1 MPSQRTTPPSIVAVS
16 ERRTLEELRVAQAEL
31 LSSKDKVFVRLS
43 EGAVAFRTDRK
54 QAESQVAAMIR
65 EEILLDAREEADGKK
80 KR

>member
-1 MPSQRTTPPSIVAVS
+1 MPTQRTTPPSIVTVS

-43 EGAVAFRTDRK
+43 VGAVAFRTDRK

-65 EEILLDAREEADGKK
+65 EEILLDAGEADGKK